1 MLRVKEGQSALLGV
15 LFERHHRALF
25 NFFAKLTGRREIAE
39 DLVQEVFLRMLKYR
53 HNYGADGHYLA
64 WMYQI
69 ARRVHFDYLRKIRHE
84 AYGEKDDDP
93 LIDTRLVSK
102 LPVAD
107 QILAKREEAELVRK
121 ALSRLPAEKRE
132 LLILAR
138 YQDLKYEE
146 IARILECEIGTVKTR
161 VFRALHDLAQIF
173 EGLAGVRVPKNRL
186 RNG

>member
-25 NFFAKLTGRREIAE
+25 NFFAKLTARREIAE

-93 LIDTRLVSK
+93 AIDTRLVSK

-107 QILAKREEAELVRK
+107 QILAKREETELVRK

-161 VFRALHDLAQIF
+161 VFRALQDLAQIF